1 MTHEDLK
8 KILEVNKSDVVLT
21 ETHQYFLDGTELFGI
36 TEMIKSFISPNKYAF
51 VDEDVL
57 ENARKRG
64 DRLHNELETYV
75 NSGIAPVEQTEDY
88 CAMIDALKEHD
99 LVAGEYIVTD
109 KVRTASPIDLITLHN
124 GEVCIV
130 DLKNTAVIDQDAVM
144 WQTNIY
150 RVFLERQTMLKAN
163 KLFCLHVYKGEAKL
177 IELPIIEDKHVDY
190 IFECWFD
197 FGEFVNPLMQAVYNH
212 EELLYKTYNVCLEIA
227 RIEEQRKMFEEEHK
241 KLTAGLLQIMQEN
254 AVKTFENELIKI
266 TIKKASTRESLD
278 TKAIKETYPEIY
290 AQHKKITEVK
300 ESLIIKIK

>member
-1 MTHEDLK
+1 MTREDLK

-21 ETHQYFLDGTELFGI
+21 ETHQYFLDDTELFGI
-36 TEMIKSFISPNKYAF
+36 TEMIKSFISPNKYAY

-64 DRLHNELETYV
+64 DRLHNELETFV

-88 CAMIDALKEHD
+88 CAMIDALKDHE

-109 KVRTASPIDLITLHN
+109 YVRTASPIDLITLQN

-150 RVFLERQTMLKAN
+150 RVYLERQTMLKAN

-177 IELPIIEDKHVDY
+177 IELPMIEDKHVDY
-190 IFECWFD
+190 IFDCWFD
-197 FGEFVNPLMQAVYNH
+197 FKEFVNPLKQAITKQ
-212 EELLYKTYNVCLEIA
+212 EELLQKTYDVCMAIA
-227 RIEEQRKMFEEEHK
+227 RIEEQRKMYDEQHK
-241 KLTAGLLQIMQEN
+241 QLTAGLLEIMKEN
-254 AVKTFENELIKI
+254 ADKTFENDLLKI
-266 TIKKASTRESLD
+266 TIKSASTRESID
-278 TKAIKETYPEIY
+278 TKAIKEIYPEIY

>member
-1 MTHEDLK
+1 MTREDLK
-8 KILEVNKSDVVLT
+8 NILEVNKSEVVLT
-21 ETHQYFLDGTELFGI
+21 ETHQYFFGDTELFGI

-51 VDEDVL
+51 VDDDVL

-64 DRLHNELETYV
+64 DRLHKALDTYV
-75 NSGIAPVEQTEDY
+75 KLGISPVEQTEDY
-88 CAMIDALKEHD
+88 CAMLDALKGHE

-109 KVRTASPIDLITLHN
+109 YVRTASPIDLITLQN

-150 RVFLERQTMLKAN
+150 RVFLEKQTMLKAK
-163 KLFCLHVYKGEAKL
+163 KLFCLHVYGGKAEL
-177 IELPIIEDKHVDY
+177 VELPIIEDKHVDY
-190 IFECWFD
+190 IFDCWFN
-197 FGEFVNPLMQAVYNH
+197 FGEFINPLMQEVYKH
-212 EELLYKTYNVCLEIA
+212 EELLYKTYNVCLAIA
-227 RIEEQRKMFEEEHK
+227 KLEEQRKLYDEQHK
-241 KLTAGLLQIMQEN
+241 QLTAGLLQIMQEN

-290 AQHKKITEVK
+290 TQHKKITEIK
-300 ESLIIKIK
+300 ESLIIKLK